1 MKEISRTRQ
10 TRKTEVKVYTII
22 FDYTNRQKIVTGTM
36 SELLEDWFSYTLE
49 LGHSYDKSIKL
60 TYKSMKSLI
69 NAVNKSLKISGS
81 YSQSVRLG

>member
-36 SELLEDWFSYTLE
+36 AELLEDWFSYTLE
-49 LGHSYDKSIKL
+49 LGHSE
-60 TYKSMKSLI
+60 
-69 NAVNKSLKISGS
+69 VS
-81 YSQSVRLG
+81 Y